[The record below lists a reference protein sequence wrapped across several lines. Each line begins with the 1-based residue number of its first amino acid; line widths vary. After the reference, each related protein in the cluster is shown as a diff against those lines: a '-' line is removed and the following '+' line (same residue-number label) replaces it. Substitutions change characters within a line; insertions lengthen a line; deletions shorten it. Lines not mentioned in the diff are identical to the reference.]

1 MDWRPIPNADGYEM
15 SESGDVRRADG
26 LLVPYYRLL
35 WGGRRTVIS
44 AETLYRMTLDGPLP
58 ERSPDAPHSAGF
70 DEGRLKA
77 AQRLAERLRRE
88 NDELRARFAA
98 FGIDI

>member
-1 MDWRPIPNADGYEM
+1 MDWRRIPHADGYEM

-35 WGGRRTVIS
+35 WGGRHAVMS
-44 AETLYRMTLDGPLP
+44 AETLYRMTFDGPLP
-58 ERSPDAPHSAGF
+58 ERSPDASPSAGF

-77 AQRLAERLRRE
+77 AQRLAERLRHE